1 MAKAIL
7 LAEDLES
14 GEKLLRRLEAER
26 FPVSAAFWR
35 KDESGWQYH
44 IVSPL
49 VDRKGLRAAYET
61 VSRVVL
67 NAAATQGESGSVS
80 LSSVTVNGLDDVE
93 SERALAVA
101 RGLARD
107 GFRGRSSIDTGDF
120 IIYATRPGK
129 RTAGAKRKS
138 ALRGA
143 A

>member
-7 LAEDLES
+7 LTEDLES
-14 GEKLLRRLEAER
+14 GERLLRRLEAER
-26 FPVSAAFWR
+26 FPVSAAFWQ
-35 KDESGWQYH
+35 KDEAGWQYH
-44 IVSPL
+44 IVSPF

-61 VSRVVL
+61 VSRVAL
-67 NAAATQGESGSVS
+67 NEAMKEGESGTVS
-80 LSSVTVNGLDDVE
+80 LSSVTVNGLDDAE
-93 SERALAVA
+93 SEKALAVA
-101 RGLARD
+101 RGLARN

-120 IIYATRPGK
+120 IIYATRPGR